1 MAINSIRERFL
12 ERYCPTYKYDY
23 ERDVI
28 TPNLNFFSDLMAE
41 QAELAKKGGSK
52 LTQEEIE
59 EYSGKC
65 DMSQMSGEEIKDF
78 LNFLYDKG
86 VVERPPYH
94 CEHEIQVSPG
104 NHAGPM
110 VEGAEAEAKWGL
122 NADLGPRDVVLIG
135 CSCCFDEMYEELL
148 EELLAEQAK
157 AEVLRSMGRMV

>member
-1 MAINSIRERFL
+1 
-12 ERYCPTYKYDY
+12 
-23 ERDVI
+23 
-28 TPNLNFFSDLMAE
+28 MAE

-110 VEGAEAEAKWGL
+110 VEGAEALAKWGL
-122 NADLGPRDVVLIG
+122 HADLGPRDVVLIG
-135 CSCCFDEMYEELL
+135 CCCFDEMYEELL
-148 EELLAEQAK
+148 AEQAK
-157 AEVLRSMGRMV
+157 TEVLRSMGRMV